1 MTMYTVRFIM
11 HIYAYARILHSWK
24 EGQGIGVTG
33 GRAAPI
39 TAVIKNTRLG
49 LGAKGKGRCQ
59 S

>member
-1 MTMYTVRFIM
+1 MYTLLFIV
-11 HIYAYARILHSWK
+11 HIYAYDRLLHSWK

-49 LGAKGKGRCQ
+49 LGANTKGRCQ
-59 S
+59 TT